1 MRFLVHK
8 RFCIGLITAFVCGAG
23 DWVCGGALSPRGES
37 IDFNQDIRPILAD
50 HCYPCHGPDR
60 NKRKADLRLDLPD
73 GLTVVG
79 KEGAIL
85 VPGDTEAS
93 LLIQRVVTS
102 DPDLVMP
109 PPDAEHALTDLQKE
123 KLSQW
128 VESGAEWDRHWSFIP
143 PGKGT
148 LPQVEMSDWARG
160 AIDFFVLNKL
170 ESMERRPLPA
180 ADPRT
185 LIRRLSLDLT
195 GLPPSADDVAS
206 FERSYSEASFDMLVE
221 RLLASPHFG
230 ERMALPW
237 LDAARYADTHGYQND
252 GEREMWPW
260 RDWVIEAFNANMP
273 FDQFTME
280 QLAGDLL
287 PDATLDQQIA
297 TGFNRNH
304 RYNSEGGSI
313 PAEVLVENVAD
324 RVETTVTTWLGLTIG
339 CARCHDHKY
348 DPLTMDDYYGLFAF
362 FHNVPETGRAI
373 RDGNSE
379 PYIHAPNRIQ
389 RERLAALEQNL
400 NDAKTELD
408 DLDDLIDQ
416 ELERWRTDE
425 HRDQSDRFFLQD
437 GLVAERTFENGL
449 TGFDLKDLETDLDQ
463 EGITWC
469 DGIRGKGIQLRGE
482 WSGSLGD
489 IARFNNM
496 TPYSIGLWAWADD
509 GASGAVFSRIE
520 DGVGGKGYQL
530 IYDQGHFEYLSI
542 SQGYAGRIGVRSV
555 DTFSPRQWHHVLV
568 TYDASMSAR
577 GIGIYVDGKPIEVEL
592 TRNNDSNP
600 GSHSSNPFLLGK
612 SSMADDFS
620 GAVDELRIYN
630 RVLKPAEIASLSEP
644 LSMEQVLKLEAADR
658 SVRQTQLAR
667 MAYLEH
673 SQHPLISKA
682 VSEIREA
689 ERALQT
695 YVKTLPTVMVMQEM
709 EEPRQTY
716 VLTRGQYNK
725 PGKPVD
731 SGVPTMLSE
740 WDDDA
745 PANRLGLAKWLVN
758 GQHPLTARVF
768 VNRVWQMLFGRGLVD
783 TAEDF
788 GIQGSLP
795 SHPKLLDWLAVEFV
809 ESGWDVKRLIKT
821 IVSSATYR
829 QRSDAPAGDFAWD
842 PDNQW
847 LGRGPRN
854 RLPAHFVRDQ
864 MLRVSGL
871 EVNRMGG
878 PPVYPYQPD
887 DLWEAVSRKKYPES
901 KGADLYR
908 RSIYTYFKRTVAPPL
923 LQTFDAADRESCI
936 VRRASTNTPLQALA
950 AMNAPTLLEAAAELG
965 RQATAR
971 EDLGAEARVDFLF
984 EKVLF
989 RAPSASEQSRLV
1001 RSFEFYQSLGKSDQ
1015 QTMLIE
1021 LGKPDIKVSPEVFP
1035 AFGVALS
1042 LLALDETLAPR

>member
-1 MRFLVHK
+1 MRFLVHE
-8 RFCIGLITAFVCGAG
+8 RICIGLITAFVCGVGEWAC
-23 DWVCGGALSPRGES
+23 VGGLSLRGQS

-79 KEGAIL
+79 EEGAVL
-85 VPGDTEAS
+85 VPGDPEAS
-93 LLIQRVVTS
+93 LLIQRVMTF

-109 PPDAEHALTDLQKE
+109 PPDAEHALTDLQKK

-128 VESGAEWDRHWSFIP
+128 VASGGEWDRHWSFIP
-143 PGKGT
+143 PGKGQ
-148 LPQVEMSDWARG
+148 LPQVEMSDWVREAV
-160 AIDFFVLNKL
+160 DYFVLNKL

-180 ADPRT
+180 ADART
-185 LIRRLSLDLT
+185 MIRRLSFDLT
-195 GLPPSADDVAS
+195 GLPPTVDEVDS
-206 FERSYSEASFDMLVE
+206 FERSFSDRSYDALIE

-260 RDWVIEAFNANMP
+260 RDWVIEAFNTNMP
-273 FDQFTME
+273 FDQFTVE

-348 DPLTMDDYYGLFAF
+348 DPLTMEDYYGLFAF

-400 NDAKTELD
+400 TDAKDALN
-408 DLDDLIDQ
+408 DLDDLINQ
-416 ELERWRTDE
+416 ELERWRTDA
-425 HRDQSDRFFLQD
+425 HRNQSDRFFLQD

-449 TGFDLKDLETDLDQ
+449 TGFDLKALESDLDQ

-469 DGIRGKGIQLRGE
+469 DGIQGRGIQLCGD

-496 TPYSIGLWAWADD
+496 TPYSIGLWVLADE

-555 DTFSPRQWHHVLV
+555 DTFPSKQWHHVMV

-577 GIGIYVDGKPIEVEL
+577 GIGIYVDGKPIEVDL

-600 GSHSSNPFLLGK
+600 GSHSSSPFLLGK
-612 SSMADDFS
+612 SSMADDFT

-630 RVLKPAEIASLSEP
+630 RVLNPAEIASLSEP

-658 SVRQTQLAR
+658 SERQTLLAR
-667 MAYLEH
+667 MAYLEQ
-673 SQHPLISKA
+673 SQHTLIAKTVA
-682 VSEIREA
+682 EIRQA
-689 ERALQT
+689 ERALHT
-695 YVKTLPTVMVMQEM
+695 YMKSLPTVMVMQEM
-709 EEPRQTY
+709 ENPRQTY
-716 VLTRGQYNK
+716 LLTRGQYNK

-731 SGVPTMLSE
+731 AAVPTMLSE
-740 WDDDA
+740 WDEDA
-745 PANRLGLAKWLVN
+745 PANRLGLASWLVN
-758 GQHPLTARVF
+758 GRHPLTARVF

-788 GIQGSLP
+788 GVQGSLP

-821 IVSSATYR
+821 IVNSATYR
-829 QRSDAPAGDFAWD
+829 QRSDAPAEDFAWD

-847 LGRGPRN
+847 LSRGPRH

-864 MLRVSGL
+864 LLRVSGL
-871 EVNRMGG
+871 EVSRLGG

-965 RQATAR
+965 SQATAR
-971 EDLGAEARVDFLF
+971 EGLGVGAQVDFLF
-984 EKVLF
+984 EKVLL
-989 RAPSASEQSRLV
+989 RTPSAREQSRLIQ
-1001 RSFEFYQSLGKSDQ
+1001 SFEFYKSLGKSDQ
-1015 QTMLIE
+1015 QTMLVE
-1021 LGKPDIKVSPEVFP
+1021 LGKPDMKVSPEIFP

-1042 LLALDETLAPR
+1042 LLGLDETLAPR